1 MWYEKKNYF
10 FKINKFQKQIKIV
23 MMYNL
28 LAIDNGSC
36 AYFTHLTLQ
45 NLSFKFTLLTKKI
58 KLRFTLLTK
67 KRLRYRI

>member
-1 MWYEKKNYF
+1 
-10 FKINKFQKQIKIV
+10 